1 VNKGAIERLKIMNKQ
16 TLLALSCAAL
26 AWGASAS
33 AIAQDG
39 FYGGLALREDGAD
52 ANGLKVSTLPFAW
65 NRFTSPLAED
75 STQRALVFGGYRWRS
90 DVSVEAALNTTDKY
104 ALHPPRALVASGL
117 STGGSLADSGLR
129 SWNADVYTSW
139 EFVRS
144 LSLYGRLGYAQ
155 SDARP
160 LFAGASL
167 VPGDP
172 RRSRDGVNYGVGLRY
187 DMTQALGLRVEYA
200 RFGRFAGESTTSVGL
215 LPESD
220 QVTIGVQFK
229 F

>member
-1 VNKGAIERLKIMNKQ
+1 MMKKQ
-16 TLLALSCAAL
+16 ILRTILPTLLVAVCGGAA
-26 AWGASAS
+26 
-33 AIAQDG
+33 AQDG
-39 FYGGLALREDGAD
+39 FYGGVAIREAGAD
-52 ANGLKVSTLPFAW
+52 AMGLTLGKLPFAW
-65 NRFTSPLAED
+65 NRFTAPAAED
-75 STQRALVFGGYRWRS
+75 ATQRALVFGGYRWSS
-90 DVSVEAALNTTDKY
+90 DISVEAAFNASDKY
-104 ALHPPRALVASGL
+104 ALRPGVIGVSSVGLGL
-117 STGGSLADSGLR
+117 SDATR

-139 EFVRS
+139 EFVRT

-155 SDARP
+155 SDARL

-167 VPGDP
+167 VAVDP
-172 RRSRDGVNYGVGLRY
+172 RRSREGVNYGVGLRY

-200 RFGRFAGESTTSVGL
+200 RFGRFAGETASNAGL